1 MRSSALARLVGRD
14 LSRSVRT
21 FAMAAI
27 GIVVGIATLAFFV
40 ALGAGMRDVVL
51 GRIFPIDRIE
61 VAPQAAS
68 AGAVV
73 GLLSGGDDEA
83 TGIDGDTVNRLR
95 ALPGVRHV
103 FPKMRLVFPS
113 SGRGGRAIF
122 GRDVGTGELVVEG
135 IEPGLIRPDLRRG
148 VVFEDP
154 GNAGSHR
161 VCTTDADCTGGE
173 LCDLNLAADGRAE
186 RPGQCAPPI
195 PAVVS
200 PYLVEVFNGAIA
212 PAHHLPPIGEVIL
225 QSADGLLLEWDLGRA
240 GLGMARHGRQR
251 RVHVRIVGVSPR
263 AIDLGFTVPIDVAR
277 RLNREFA
284 SEAAG
289 SLFTSVSIQLRH
301 PSDTQRVTAAVR
313 EAGLE
318 VKTSGAEQMGLLV
331 AVITA
336 ILSLTSVIVVIVAA
350 LNIAHVFFTMI
361 AERRGEIGLMR
372 ALGASR
378 RDVRAM
384 VIGQAAVV
392 GVVASAVGL
401 GLARLAAFGANR
413 LATTRLPPFPFKPD
427 NWFVFEPRAMV
438 GVALFGLGACV
449 LSALAPAARAARIEP
464 ADALAGGV

>member
-1 MRSSALARLVGRD
+1 MRTGALARLVGRD

-27 GIVVGIATLAFFV
+27 GIVAGIATLAFFV
-40 ALGAGMRDVVL
+40 ALGQGMREVVL

-61 VAPQAAS
+61 AAPGEAS

-73 GLLSGGDDEA
+73 GLLSGGGDEA
-83 TGIDGDTVNRLR
+83 TGIDAATVRSLR

-103 FPKMRLVFPS
+103 YPKMRLVFPS

-135 IEPGLIRPDLRRG
+135 IEPGLVRPDLGRG

-161 VCTTDADCTGGE
+161 TCETDASCDGGE
-173 LCDLNLAADGRAE
+173 FCDVNLAADGHAE

-212 PAHHLPPIGEVIL
+212 PAHHLPPIGGVIL
-225 QSADGLLLEWDLGRA
+225 QSARGLLLEWDLGRA
-240 GLGMARHGRQR
+240 GLGMARQGRQR
-251 RVHVRIVGVSPR
+251 RVHVRIAGVSSR
-263 AIDLGFTVPIDVAR
+263 AIDLGFTVPIEVAR

-289 SLFTSVSIQLRH
+289 TLFTSVSIQLRH
-301 PSDTQRVTAAVR
+301 PSDTQTVTAAVR
-313 EAGLE
+313 AAGLE

-336 ILSLTSVIVVIVAA
+336 ILSLTSIVVVIVAA

-378 RDVRAM
+378 RDVRAL
-384 VIGQAAVV
+384 VIAQAGVV
-392 GVVASAVGL
+392 GLAASSA
-401 GLARLAAFGANR
+401 GLALARIAASWANR
-413 LATTRLPPFPFKPD
+413 LAMTRLPPFPFKPD

-438 GVALFGLGACV
+438 YVALFGLFACV